1 MGGGGGAERGGGGEL
16 RKLKLPPSTV
26 CLLHVLRLTIKRCHL
41 RCIIVNICLNDGG
54 RAEVVERNKNRL
66 SFYLPSCEF
75 SVSVKKKKKK
85 QKKDKK
91 VEQRTGETKCFRLQ
105 RAKRF
110 TQPTTTP
117 PKTID
122 GVSRCF
128 TKG

>member
-1 MGGGGGAERGGGGEL
+1 MKISDPSFIRATLPCYKPFPFYQKNLNRPPSFFWGEGGGGEL

-75 SVSVKKKKKK
+75 SVSVKKKKTEKR
-85 QKKDKK
+85 QK
-91 VEQRTGETKCFRLQ
+91 
-105 RAKRF
+105 
-110 TQPTTTP
+110 
-117 PKTID
+117 
-122 GVSRCF
+122 S
-128 TKG
+128 

>member
-1 MGGGGGAERGGGGEL
+1 MKISDPSFIRATLPCYKPFPFYQKNLNRPPSFFFGGGEGGRSGGGGGEL

-75 SVSVKKKKKK
+75 SVSVKKKKKTEK
-85 QKKDKK
+85 RQK
-91 VEQRTGETKCFRLQ
+91 
-105 RAKRF
+105 
-110 TQPTTTP
+110 
-117 PKTID
+117 
-122 GVSRCF
+122 S
-128 TKG
+128 